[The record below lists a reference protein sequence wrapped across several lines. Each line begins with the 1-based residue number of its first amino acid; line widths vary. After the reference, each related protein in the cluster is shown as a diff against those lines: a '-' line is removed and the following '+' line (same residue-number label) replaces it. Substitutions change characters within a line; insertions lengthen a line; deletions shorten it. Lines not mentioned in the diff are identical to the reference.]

1 MVDRTEAI
9 RNALTPEYL
18 ASRPSYARCAA
29 RVLRAGVAELTR
41 AEHEAAMRA
50 AGVLKRP
57 PKDPPKEI
65 RTLEELVAVGELDQ
79 DRFRLKEVLLNAWSP
94 GNGQVKASFTPKP
107 PALQAAIPARVR
119 FRRSKTPERRM
130 RALFIPDMHVGYR
143 LIGAPGKRPRL
154 EPLHDER
161 AIEVV
166 HHIAEHFQPDVIYN
180 LGDLVDFAA
189 LSRFDNDHE
198 HQFVA
203 QHSIQ
208 AAHDH
213 QARFRA
219 ACIVKKHIEGNH
231 CARLRSYLTRN
242 NSQVAAICRANE
254 TTPVLSLPY
263 LLRYDE
269 LGIEYVGPYGT
280 HDWLDDDVRVLHG
293 EKIGNRG
300 GKSAAKHL
308 EEYAEKTVFGHI
320 HRLELAY
327 RTVHPRGIAKR
338 VWSMSCGTLG
348 RVDGALPPGDPYP
361 DWQQGFGVLW
371 AGGQPAVYE
380 INDGA
385 CIIDGYRFSAEPVA
399 HAEVA

>member
-1 MVDRTEAI
+1 MPAVSRAEAL
-9 RNALTPEYL
+9 RAVLKPEYL
-18 ASRPSYARCAA
+18 AHGSSYARCAA
-29 RVLRAGVAELTR
+29 RALKAGVPNLTR
-41 AEHEAAMRA
+41 AEYDAVRRD
-50 AGVLKRP
+50 AGILKRP
-57 PKDPPKEI
+57 PKDAPKEI
-65 RTLEELVAVGELDQ
+65 RTLEDLVAAGELDQ

-94 GNGQVKASFTPKP
+94 GNGQVKASFLPKP
-107 PALQAAIPARVR
+107 PTLVPAAPVRVR
-119 FRRSKTPERRM
+119 FKRSKTPERRM
-130 RALFIPDMHVGYR
+130 RALFVPDMHVGHK
-143 LIGAPGKRPRL
+143 LVGAPGERPRL
-154 EPLHDER
+154 VPLHDER
-161 AIEVV
+161 AIEIV
-166 HHIAEHFQPDVIYN
+166 HMVAEHYQPDVIYN
-180 LGDLVDFAA
+180 LGDLLDFAA

-208 AAHDH
+208 AAHEH

-219 ACIVKKHIEGNH
+219 ACLVKKHIAGNH
-231 CARLRSYLTRN
+231 CERLRGYLARQ

-280 HDWLDDDVRVLHG
+280 HDFFDDVRVLHG

-327 RTVHPRGIAKR
+327 RTVHPRGVSKR

-380 INDGA
+380 ISEGA
-385 CIIDGYRFSAEPVA
+385 SIIDGYRFSVEAKDEA
-399 HAEVA
+399 A